1 MSCVFSDL
9 HKSLERSQQ
18 PLSYQQ
24 QSTWKSCHCVNNN
37 QTNPKNQPNIKPK
50 TQPTSKLEHRN
61 HLQQSKEKQDSL
73 LQEKLPQNK
82 LCRKLPLVQSKKN
95 R

>member
-1 MSCVFSDL
+1 ML
-9 HKSLERSQQ
+9 PQ
-18 PLSYQQ
+18 PLL
-24 QSTWKSCHCVNNN
+24 
-37 QTNPKNQPNIKPK
+37 QPNKPQKPTNIKPK

-73 LQEKLPQNK
+73 QEKLPQNK